1 MVKKILITGA
11 DGFIG
16 SHLTENLVKNG
27 YDVTAF
33 VYYNS
38 FNSWGWIEDINPKVL
53 KNIKIIT
60 GDIRD
65 YQSIYNASKKIDC
78 IINLAALI
86 GIPYSYSSPDSYI
99 QTNIIGTSNMLNAS
113 LKNNVTKIIHTSTS
127 EVYGTP
133 KKLPIDESS
142 NLNAQSP
149 YAATKVAADQLALS
163 YHKSFDL
170 PVAILRPFNTYGPR
184 QSARAII
191 PTIISQLIEN
201 KLVKIGNLKP
211 TREFNY
217 IDDTVNAFRLGIEN
231 KKIIGEII
239 NIGNGFNVSVKELGE
254 LIAKKLNKKFK
265 FKIEKSRIR
274 KSQTEVENLK
284 ANNKKAKRLL
294 KWEPKY
300 GKFKGLNK
308 GLEKTIKWF
317 SNPDNKKKF
326 KNNIYNV

>member
-38 FNSWGWIEDINPKVL
+38 FNSWGWIDDINPKVL
-53 KNIKIIT
+53 KNIKIVT

-65 YQSIYNASKKIDC
+65 YQCIYNASKKIDC

-113 LKNNVTKIIHTSTS
+113 LKNNVPKIHTSTS
-127 EVYGTP
+127 EVYGTQ
-133 KKLPIDESS
+133 KLPIDESS

-149 YAATKVAADQLALS
+149 YAAKVAADQLALS

-170 PVAILRPFNTYGPR
+170 PVAILRPFNTFGPR

-300 GKFKGLNK
+300 GKLKGLNK

>member
-38 FNSWGWIEDINPKVL
+38 FNSWGWLEDVNPKIL
-53 KNIKIIT
+53 KNIKIIS

-99 QTNIIGTSNMLNAS
+99 QTNIIGTSNILNAS

-184 QSARAII
+184 QSARAVI

-201 KLVKIGNLKP
+201 KLVKIGNIKP

-231 KKIIGEII
+231 KKIVGEIV
-239 NIGNGFNVSVKELGE
+239 NIGNGFNISVKKLGE
-254 LIAKKLNKKFK
+254 LLAKKLNKKFN

-284 ANNKKAKRLL
+284 ANNKKAKKLL

-300 GKFKGLNK
+300 GKLIGLNK

-317 SNPDNKKKF
+317 SNPENKRKF

>member
-1 MVKKILITGA
+1 
-11 DGFIG
+11 
-16 SHLTENLVKNG
+16 
-27 YDVTAF
+27 
-33 VYYNS
+33 
-38 FNSWGWIEDINPKVL
+38 
-53 KNIKIIT
+53 
-60 GDIRD
+60 
-65 YQSIYNASKKIDC
+65 
-78 IINLAALI
+78 
-86 GIPYSYSSPDSYI
+86 
-99 QTNIIGTSNMLNAS
+99 MLNAS
-113 LKNNVTKIIHTSTS
+113 LKNNVPKIIHTSTS

-170 PVAILRPFNTYGPR
+170 PVAILRPFNTFGPR

-265 FKIEKSRIR
+265 FKIE
-274 KSQTEVENLK
+274 
-284 ANNKKAKRLL
+284 
-294 KWEPKY
+294 
-300 GKFKGLNK
+300 
-308 GLEKTIKWF
+308 
-317 SNPDNKKKF
+317 NPE
-326 KNNIYNV
+326 

>member
-38 FNSWGWIEDINPKVL
+38 FNSWGWIEDINPKIL
-53 KNIKIIT
+53 KNIKIVT

-65 YQSIYNASKKIDC
+65 YQSIYNATKKIDC

-133 KKLPIDESS
+133 KKLPIEESS

-201 KLVKIGNLKP
+201 KLVKIGNLTP

-217 IDDTVNAFRLGIEN
+217 IDDTVNAFKLGIEN

-265 FKIEKSRIR
+265 FKVEKSRIR

-300 GKFKGLNK
+300 GKSKGLNK
-308 GLEKTIKWF
+308 GLEKTIEWF
-317 SNPDNKKKF
+317 SNPNNKKKF